1 MTFTVFLYD
10 AVYLITQSVY
20 KNVLCK
26 NDKYYQFNPF
36 KCKTTKLI
44 FESKYPLYWT
54 LSMQKCVKFVNF
66 FKIVVPMIK
75 TKGNKTSFKIKL
87 TFK

>member
-44 FESKYPLYWT
+44 FESKYPLY
-54 LSMQKCVKFVNF
+54 
-66 FKIVVPMIK
+66 
-75 TKGNKTSFKIKL
+75 
-87 TFK
+87 